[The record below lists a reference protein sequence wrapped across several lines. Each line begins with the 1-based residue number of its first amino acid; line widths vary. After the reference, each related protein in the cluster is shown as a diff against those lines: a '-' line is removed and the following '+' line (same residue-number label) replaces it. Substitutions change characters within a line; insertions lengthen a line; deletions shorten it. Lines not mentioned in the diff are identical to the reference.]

1 MSFDVVVPTV
11 GRDSLVRLLDALGSG
26 SVPVPGQVLLVDDR
40 RDRGRALLGSGVPS
54 GVEVEVLPGRA
65 CGPAA
70 ARNVGWRRARAEW
83 VAFLD
88 DDVVPGATWV
98 ADLLLDLAGL
108 PPEVAASQGRIVV
121 PMPTGRRP
129 TDWERNVRGLETARW
144 ATADMAYR
152 REVLTEVG
160 GFDERFPRA
169 YREDAD
175 LGLRVVG
182 AGYRIV
188 PGRRVVSH
196 PVRPAGRL
204 VSVRL
209 QAGNADDV
217 LMRGVHGSG
226 WRERAGVPA
235 GRRARHVV
243 VTGLGLLALGAGVL
257 ARRGGRQGGLGRT
270 GGWFARRGGPQGGL
284 TLPPGTT
291 VGRAEIPLRSPTS
304 RWEARGGRSGSRAR
318 MGRARLVGLV
328 AGIGWFAGTA
338 ELFLARVLPG
348 PRTAGE
354 VATMAG
360 TSVLV
365 PPAATWYWLRG
376 WLRLPGLL
384 ADGQRAPHPSPAP
397 VAASSPA
404 LPIPKAVLFDRD
416 GTLVVDVPYNG
427 DPGRVVAMPGAREAV
442 GRLRAAG
449 VATAVVSNQS
459 GVARGQIRAEQ
470 VGAVNR
476 RVEELVGAVGPWFVC
491 MHGPGDGCGCR
502 KPAPGLVKAA
512 AAELGV
518 DPADCVVIGDIGSDM
533 EAARAAGARA
543 VLVPTAVT
551 RAEEVAAAP
560 VVAPD
565 LVAAVELLLGPAGG
579 GGRA

>member
-11 GRDSLVRLLDALGSG
+11 GRDSLVRLLEALAAG
-26 SVPVPGQVLLVDDR
+26 SVPVPGRVLLVDDR
-40 RDRGRALLGSGVPS
+40 RDRSRPLPLPGF
-54 GVEVEVLPGRA
+54 EVEVIGGRA
-65 CGPAA
+65 AGPAA
-70 ARNVGWRRARAEW
+70 ARNLGWRRARAGW

-88 DDVVPGATWV
+88 DDVVPGPTWV
-98 ADLLLDLAGL
+98 ADLLGDLSGL
-108 PPEVAASQGRIVV
+108 PAAVAGTQGRIVV
-121 PMPTGRRP
+121 PRPVDRRP

-152 REVLTEVG
+152 REVLAEVG

-175 LGLRVVG
+175 LGLRVVA

-188 PGRRVVSH
+188 RGRRVVAH
-196 PVRPAGRL
+196 PARPAGRL

-217 LMRGVHGSG
+217 LMRALHGRA
-226 WRERAGVPA
+226 WRDRAGVPA
-235 GRRARHVV
+235 GRRPRHLV
-243 VTGLGLLALGAGVL
+243 VTGVGLVALGAGLL
-257 ARRGGRQGGLGRT
+257 ARRGDS
-270 GGWFARRGGPQGGL
+270 ARR
-284 TLPPGTT
+284 
-291 VGRAEIPLRSPTS
+291 LR
-304 RWEARGGRSGSRAR
+304 
-318 MGRARLVGLV
+318 LV
-328 AGIGWFAGTA
+328 AGAGWLAGTA
-338 ELFLARVLPG
+338 ELALARILPG
-348 PRTAGE
+348 PRTPSE
-354 VATMAG
+354 VATMAV
-360 TSVLV
+360 TSVLL
-365 PPAATWYWLRG
+365 PPAATWHWLKG
-376 WLRLPGLL
+376 WLRLPRLL
-384 ADGQRAPHPSPAP
+384 AIPAPAPSPG
-397 VAASSPA
+397 

-459 GVARGQIRAEQ
+459 GVARGRIRAEQ
-470 VGAVNR
+470 VAAVNR
-476 RVEELVGAVGPWFVC
+476 RVEELVGPVGPWFLC
-491 MHGPGDGCGCR
+491 PHGPGAGCGCR

-512 AAELGV
+512 AEELGV
-518 DPADCVVIGDIGSDM
+518 DPADCVVVGDVGSDM

-551 RAEEVAAAP
+551 RREEVEAAP

-565 LVAAVELLLGPAGG
+565 LIAAVELLLGPVD
-579 GGRA
+579 GGRP